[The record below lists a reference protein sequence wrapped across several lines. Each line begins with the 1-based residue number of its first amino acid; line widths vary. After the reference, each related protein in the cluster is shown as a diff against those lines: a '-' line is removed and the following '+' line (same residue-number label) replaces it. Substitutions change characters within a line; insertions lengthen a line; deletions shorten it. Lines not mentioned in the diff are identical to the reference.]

1 MLLIL
6 FQRLPS
12 EILEHQGFGYA
23 PFISPGSITDFLN
36 NAYVISSIISFILW
50 WGATVLLLRHYSR
63 RLGKIKYWIILGIPL
78 VYFLMQFMPLFPSL
92 FSLFPNSA
100 DIFFIY
106 TVIFTLSKPAGGVLF
121 GVAFWI
127 VVRSFSP
134 DNIVRDY
141 MIISAFG
148 LILLFVSNQAVYG
161 YCSLSTIWTC
171 NYIIS
176 RFIILFNIGR
186 CLCLCHL
193 CSGDTELRKSIRKYA
208 ITESKLLDSIGSAQ
222 MEQQI
227 QRRVID
233 MMKQNEDKL
242 SNETGVEPSL
252 SEVEV
257 KQYLHEV
264 IEEVRKG
271 KTQNGNKYVLLLT

>member
-1 MLLIL
+1 
-6 FQRLPS
+6 
-12 EILEHQGFGYA
+12 
-23 PFISPGSITDFLN
+23 
-36 NAYVISSIISFILW
+36 
-50 WGATVLLLRHYSR
+50 
-63 RLGKIKYWIILGIPL
+63 
-78 VYFLMQFMPLFPSL
+78 MQFMPLFPSL

-148 LILLFVSNQAVYG
+148 LILLFVSKKSKPVGSG

-176 RFIILFNIGR
+176 RFIILFDIGR
-186 CLCLCHL
+186 CVCLGHLCLW
-193 CSGDTELRKSIRKYA
+193 RY
-208 ITESKLLDSIGSAQ
+208 
-222 MEQQI
+222 
-227 QRRVID
+227 RV
-233 MMKQNEDKL
+233 
-242 SNETGVEPSL
+242 T
-252 SEVEV
+252 
-257 KQYLHEV
+257 
-264 IEEVRKG
+264 
-271 KTQNGNKYVLLLT
+271 